1 MEQFIPDENGLVTV
15 HIETIHELLD
25 DLYVP
30 RNPMGHDETSD
41 DSTPFSLEERMV
53 LFQESINDYL
63 HLAFQYE
70 KMMIRSATKYTKY
83 SNAEFKKRVEYYSL
97 QRDVQKL
104 QEEYDKLKEE
114 IKGWEK

>member
-30 RNPMGHDETSD
+30 RNPMEHDELD
-41 DSTPFSLEERMV
+41 DDPTPFSLEERMV
-53 LFQESINDYL
+53 LFQESINDHL

-70 KMMIRSATKYTKY
+70 KSMIESATKYMKY
-83 SNAEFKKRVEYYSL
+83 SNANFKERVEFYRL

-114 IKGWEK
+114 IKGLEK

>member
-15 HIETIHELLD
+15 HIETLHELLD

-30 RNPMGHDETSD
+30 RNPMEHDELED
-41 DSTPFSLEERMV
+41 DPTPFSLEERMV
-53 LFQESINDYL
+53 LFQELINDYL

-70 KMMIRSATKYTKY
+70 KIMIKKSNKYLKY
-83 SNAEFKKRVEYYSL
+83 SNASIKKQIEFHRLE
-97 QRDVQKL
+97 QDVQKL

-114 IKGWEK
+114 IRALGK